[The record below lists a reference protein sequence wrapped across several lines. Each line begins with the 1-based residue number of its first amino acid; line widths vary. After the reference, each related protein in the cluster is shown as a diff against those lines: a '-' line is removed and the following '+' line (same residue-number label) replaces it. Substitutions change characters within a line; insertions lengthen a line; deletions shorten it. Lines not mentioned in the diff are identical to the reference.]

1 MPEVLTTVVIISS
14 CADVVSGSFENNS
27 VDVVNNDSVDSYSF
41 TVVDDWSRSID
52 VEKVSVVLSISM
64 GDE

>member
-41 TVVDDWSRSID
+41 TVVDD
-52 VEKVSVVLSISM
+52 
-64 GDE
+64 